1 MQGTCLAGKYS
12 SFPTPAHVAHVAQ
25 LMWLAQTRE
34 HKEEAVQANNFEVKF

>member
-12 SFPTPAHVAHVAQ
+12 SFPTPAHVAQ